1 MIAELAGTAPDLS
14 TLVAAVQVAN
24 LTDVL
29 SLPGPIDLFAP
40 TNDAIGKLLAMF
52 DLTPEELLAQT
63 ALVTNVLQYH
73 VVVDSAVC
81 EGDLSGAV
89 QTALTGAT
97 LTVDGSTVTDASG
110 GVANILTAINAGN
123 GVVYVI
129 DAVLLPPA
137 APSAAVEGPVP
148 ETVAVEGPAPETA
161 AVAGPA
167 PETAA

>member
-1 MIAELAGTAPDLS
+1 MPLAVQAHAEKACNPDLPMIAELAGTAPDLS

-110 GVANILTAINAGN
+110 NVANIVGAIDAGN

-137 APSAAVEGPVP
+137 DAAL
-148 ETVAVEGPAPETA
+148 AAPAPA
-161 AVAGPA
+161 A
-167 PETAA
+167 